1 MIKLICQQLTSQ
13 LLCPCQNFRPDIMI
27 DSHMLYNTLNEIFLL
42 LDDGDR
48 RFFGTYE
55 LSPPR
60 YYALYHLNEQPGIS
74 FSELSNR
81 MFCDKSNITRIIKG
95 LEAEGLVI
103 RRPHETDGRTLRL
116 FLSDEGQKLC
126 REAMNAH
133 RIYNQER
140 FSNLED
146 IKKDNLLDGL
156 HQLKNNLRSQLDAD
170 LL

>member
-1 MIKLICQQLTSQ
+1 
-13 LLCPCQNFRPDIMI
+13 
-27 DSHMLYNTLNEIFLL
+27 MLYNTLNEIFLL

-48 RFFGTYE
+48 RFFGSYE

-60 YYALYHLNEQPGIS
+60 YYAMFHLFEQPGIS

-95 LEAEGLVI
+95 LESDGLVV

-116 FLSDEGQKLC
+116 FLSDEGQTLC
-126 REAMNAH
+126 KEAMESHH
-133 RIYNQER
+133 RYNQER
-140 FSNLED
+140 FSDLEE

-156 HQLKNNLRSQLDAD
+156 QQLKHSLRSRLDVGQS
-170 LL
+170 

>member
-1 MIKLICQQLTSQ
+1 
-13 LLCPCQNFRPDIMI
+13 
-27 DSHMLYNTLNEIFLL
+27 MLYNTLNEIFLL

-48 RFFGTYE
+48 RFFGSYE

-60 YYALYHLNEQPGIS
+60 YYALFHLLKQPGIS

-95 LEAEGLVI
+95 LEADGLVV

-116 FLSDEGQKLC
+116 FLSDEGKKLC
-126 REAMNAH
+126 QEAMTAH
-133 RIYNQER
+133 LSYNQER
-140 FSNLED
+140 FRELED

-156 HQLKNNLRSQLDAD
+156 QQLKNSLRSQLDVD
-170 LL
+170 L

>member
-1 MIKLICQQLTSQ
+1 MS
-13 LLCPCQNFRPDIMI
+13 

-48 RFFGTYE
+48 RFFGSYE

-60 YYALYHLNEQPGIS
+60 YYALFHLLEQPGIS

-95 LEAEGLVI
+95 LEADGLVV

-116 FLSDEGQKLC
+116 FLSDEGKKLC
-126 REAMNAH
+126 KEAMTAH
-133 RIYNQER
+133 RTYNQER
-140 FSNLED
+140 FNDLED

-156 HQLKNNLRSQLDAD
+156 QHLKKSLRSKLDVD
-170 LL
+170 L

>member
-1 MIKLICQQLTSQ
+1 MPDPHMI
-13 LLCPCQNFRPDIMI
+13 
-27 DSHMLYNTLNEIFLL
+27 YNTLNEIFLL

-48 RFFGTYE
+48 RFFSNFE

-60 YYALYHLNEQPGIS
+60 YYALFHLYQQPGIS

-116 FLSDEGQKLC
+116 FLSDEGEALC
-126 REAMNAH
+126 REAMTAH
-133 RIYNQER
+133 RVYNQER
-140 FSNLED
+140 FNDLEN
-146 IKKDNLLDGL
+146 IKKDNLLEGL
-156 HQLKNNLRSQLDAD
+156 QQLKTSLRSRLDVD
-170 LL
+170 L

>member
-1 MIKLICQQLTSQ
+1 LICQQLIGQ
-13 LLCPCQNFRPDIMI
+13 LSHSRLNFYPDIMT

-48 RFFGTYE
+48 RFFGNYE

-60 YYALYHLNEQPGIS
+60 YYALYHLYEQPGIS

-95 LEAEGLVI
+95 LEADGLVI

-126 REAMNAH
+126 QEAMNAH

-140 FSNLED
+140 FSDLED

-156 HQLKNNLRSQLDAD
+156 QQLKNSLRSRLDVD
-170 LL
+170 L